1 MTKKAR
7 RPPRHAKA
15 PRPAKSGP
23 TPRRSSTRNKD
34 AVEDASSK
42 DPRPRH
48 RAATERDLIAAV
60 SRVLAEQGAALLTPS
75 NVAHAAAVDKA
86 LIYRYFG
93 SFHGLVE
100 AFTNTA
106 LYWPTVEEIAP
117 DRAALLALPFAERM
131 ACLLLRYGRA
141 MRARPD
147 TLAIL
152 AGQLAERGEFQGMLE
167 ARREAFGQALYIFAQ
182 DAPADFDVAAAATL
196 LTGAI
201 HYLLIR
207 GRQVAIFNGIP
218 LGTDAG
224 WQRLEAMI
232 GQLLGVN
239 PAVLASLASVTN
251 GA

>member
-1 MTKKAR
+1 MTKKALRPARHTKTPRAAKGGLAPTR
-7 RPPRHAKA
+7 RPAR
-15 PRPAKSGP
+15 G
-23 TPRRSSTRNKD
+23 KD
-34 AVEDASSK
+34 AFEEASSK
-42 DPRPRH
+42 DARPRH
-48 RAATERDLIAAV
+48 RAATERDLISAV
-60 SRVLAEQGAALLTPS
+60 SRVLAAQGAAALTPS

-167 ARREAFGQALYIFAQ
+167 ARREAFGQALFVFAQ
-182 DAPADFDVAAAATL
+182 DAPAEFDVVAAATL

-207 GRQVAIFNGIP
+207 GRQVAMFNGIP

-239 PAVLASLASVTN
+239 PAALAGMASPPS